1 MRKGARATH
10 TRDTTGVTASSEEF
24 GEERRE
30 FLQITHV
37 RGPLPTYSLYCSQ
50 VSTIKFG
57 EETRFGLDQIYLT
70 VSLSRQTHTHTDPPH
85 TLSHAYFSS
94 ADSSVHLPHLTR
106 WGGAC
111 RASQVL

>member
-24 GEERRE
+24 GEETAGIP
-30 FLQITHV
+30 LQITHV

-57 EETRFGLDQIYLT
+57 EETRFGLNQISY
-70 VSLSRQTHTHTDPPH
+70 SIS
-85 TLSHAYFSS
+85 
-94 ADSSVHLPHLTR
+94 
-106 WGGAC
+106 
-111 RASQVL
+111 